1 MPQHRSPQRS
11 ALQHVAI
18 IMDGNNRWAK
28 KRGFAHLRGHKAGV
42 ERIRGMLT
50 VCRDQHIKA
59 LTLFA
64 FSSENWRR
72 PKREVDALMDLF
84 HTYLTNEA
92 PELLKQG
99 VRLRVMG
106 SRERFGK
113 KILNAIDY
121 AEHLTQAGQSQLII
135 AADYGGKWDITQA
148 CRLIGEKIQSGE
160 LQPEAIDEQ
169 LVNEHLSLHDLP
181 PVDLLIRTGEE
192 LRISNFLLWQVA
204 YAELYFS
211 NKLWPD
217 FSETDLQAAIEE
229 FYRRQRRFGLTGD
242 QIEGNSGEANRA

>member
-1 MPQHRSPQRS
+1 MSQRN
-11 ALQHVAI
+11 ALQHIAI

-42 ERIRGMLT
+42 ERIRDMLT
-50 VCRDQHIKA
+50 MCRDHHIQA

-92 PELLKQG
+92 PQLQKEG
-99 VRLRVMG
+99 VRLRVIG
-106 SRERFGK
+106 SRERFSK

-121 AEHLTQAGQSQLII
+121 AEHLTEVGRSQLII

-148 CRLIGEKIQSGE
+148 CQRIGERIKSGE
-160 LQPEAIDEQ
+160 LEPSAVDEQ
-169 LVNEHLSLHDLP
+169 LFNEYVLLSDLP

-192 LRISNFLLWQVA
+192 LRISNFLLWQIA

-217 FSETDLQAAIEE
+217 FSETDLKAAIDE

-242 QIEGNSGEANRA
+242 QVQNGIDEAHRA